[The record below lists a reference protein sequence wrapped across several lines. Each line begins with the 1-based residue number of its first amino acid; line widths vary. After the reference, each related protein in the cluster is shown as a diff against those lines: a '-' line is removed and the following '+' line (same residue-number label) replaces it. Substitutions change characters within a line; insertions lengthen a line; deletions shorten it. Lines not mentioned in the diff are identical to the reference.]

1 LQNLASFL
9 LRNPE
14 KNSLDKIRRLVYS
27 KRKFTEKGSGIR
39 VIMKESVKQ
48 RILEKGAEIIHQKGY
63 NHTGIQEILDA
74 AGIPKGSFYNYFKNK
89 EDFGLQVIDQFVAY
103 FDGLASG
110 ILNNHSF
117 PPLER
122 VRKLLDSFIDFFRSK
137 QYTLGCPIGNLAQE
151 MGDLSAPFQKKLKW
165 AVDAMAGHYIRVL
178 SEAQSKGD
186 LPQGLDVRQTAF
198 FLITSWHGA
207 LIRMKIERSPEPL
220 EDHKNFFF
228 NRIFAK

>member
-1 LQNLASFL
+1 
-9 LRNPE
+9 
-14 KNSLDKIRRLVYS
+14 
-27 KRKFTEKGSGIR
+27 
-39 VIMKESVKQ
+39 MKENVRQ

-89 EDFGLQVIDQFVAY
+89 EDFGLQVIDHFVAY
-103 FDGLASG
+103 FDGLARQ
-110 ILNNHSF
+110 ILDNHSS

-137 QYTLGCPIGNLAQE
+137 EYTLGCPIGNLAQE
-151 MGDLSAPFQKKLKW
+151 MGDLSVPFQRKLKW

-178 SEAQSKGD
+178 SEARSKGD

-198 FLITSWHGA
+198 FLVTSWHGA
-207 LIRMKIERSPEPL
+207 LIRMKIERSSEPL

-228 NRIFAK
+228 NRIFEKLS

>member
-1 LQNLASFL
+1 M
-9 LRNPE
+9 
-14 KNSLDKIRRLVYS
+14 
-27 KRKFTEKGSGIR
+27 KRD
-39 VIMKESVKQ
+39 VKQ

-63 NHTGIQEILDA
+63 YHTGVQEILDA
-74 AGIPKGSFYNYFKNK
+74 AKVPKGSFYNYFNNK
-89 EDFGLQVIDQFVAY
+89 EDFGLQVIDYFVAY
-103 FDGLASG
+103 FDGIARE
-110 ILNNHSF
+110 ILENHSF

-122 VRKLLDSFIDFFRSK
+122 VRKLLDDFIDFFRAK
-137 QYTLGCPIGNLAQE
+137 QYTLGCPIGNLGQE
-151 MGDLSAPFQKKLKW
+151 MGDLSEPFQKKLKG

>member
-1 LQNLASFL
+1 
-9 LRNPE
+9 
-14 KNSLDKIRRLVYS
+14 V
-27 KRKFTEKGSGIR
+27 KGN
-39 VIMKESVKQ
+39 VKE
-48 RILEKGAEIIHQKGY
+48 RILQKGAEIIHQKGY

-74 AGIPKGSFYNYFKNK
+74 AKVPKGSFYNYFSSK
-89 EDFGLQVIDQFVAY
+89 EDFGLQVIDYFVAH
-103 FDGLASG
+103 FDGIARE
-110 ILNNHSF
+110 ILENHTF

-122 VRKLLDSFIDFFRSK
+122 VRKFLDHFIDFFKMK

-151 MGDLSAPFQKKLKW
+151 MGDLSAPFQKKLKG

-186 LPQGLDVRQTAF
+186 LPQGLDMRQTAF
-198 FLITSWHGA
+198 FLVTSWHGA

-228 NRIFAK
+228 NRIFVK

>member
-1 LQNLASFL
+1 
-9 LRNPE
+9 
-14 KNSLDKIRRLVYS
+14 
-27 KRKFTEKGSGIR
+27 
-39 VIMKESVKQ
+39 MKENVRQ
-48 RILEKGAEIIHQKGY
+48 RILQKGAEIIHQKGY

-74 AGIPKGSFYNYFKNK
+74 AGIPKGSFYNYFRNK

-103 FDGLASG
+103 FDGLARE
-110 ILNNHSF
+110 ILDNHSF

-122 VRKLLDSFIDFFRSK
+122 VRKLLDSFIDFFKSK

-178 SEAQSKGD
+178 SEAQSRGD

-207 LIRMKIERSPEPL
+207 LIRMKIERNSEPL

-228 NRIFAK
+228 NRIFLKLS